1 MKTKR
6 TDIKL
11 NTAPQASTADAL
23 AQIYNAASAHALLN
37 PSYTSPATFNIR
49 TIRVYDHIEAG
60 SLGFVGIPTG
70 CSHFEKAVRG
80 IIGKTHPNYI
90 DSIKPSI
97 QARRYTRADI
107 LKPQPF
113 LQRMKQ
119 ITLLPAAFHYEKAI
133 SVELEGFT
141 QHTFEE
147 IETAIPYFTRVVGD
161 GSIRPNNTNEKAA
174 EIKALFPRGTLEPR
188 LYTLTKTLRG
198 LDMKCNKTCGLH
210 VHFDMRTRTETDVL
224 KIAKRTDKWLKALQE
239 LVPASRRDQHYCKF
253 GISASGN
260 DRYRAVNFAAFFKYK
275 TLEIRLHSATFDY
288 AKILSWIRLCELI
301 LAIRYN
307 PREADC
313 LGTLCQLPLMDY
325 EASYWK
331 ARHRAI
337 NPGQYS
343 NNAGSTTEESE

>member
-1 MKTKR
+1 MKLKR
-6 TDIKL
+6 KHLKIDKT
-11 NTAPQASTADAL
+11 PQPSTEDAM
-23 AQIYNAASAHALLN
+23 AQIHNAAQAAASAT
-37 PSYTSPATFNIR
+37 YTPPLTFTIR
-49 TIRVYDHIEAG
+49 TIRIYDPIEGTTVGQIAIP
-60 SLGFVGIPTG
+60 LGA
-70 CSHFEKAVRG
+70 SHFEKLFRG
-80 IIGKTHPNYI
+80 IMGATYPHSLHHLKAPV
-90 DSIKPSI
+90 
-97 QARRYTRADI
+97 QANRYCRD
-107 LKPQPF
+107 LSPPKPF
-113 LQRMKQ
+113 LERIKK
-119 ITLLPAAFHYEKAI
+119 INLLPAAFHYEKAI
-133 SVELEGFT
+133 SVELEGFSKN
-141 QHTFEE
+141 TFEE

-188 LYTLTKTLRG
+188 LYQLTKTLRA
-198 LDMKCNKTCGLH
+198 LDMKCNRTCGLH
-210 VHFDMRTRTETDVL
+210 VHFDMRTRTETEVL

-307 PREADC
+307 PKAADC
-313 LGTLCQLPLMDY
+313 IGTLGQLPLMDY
-325 EASYWK
+325 EASYWR
-331 ARHRAI
+331 ARHRAL

-343 NNAGSTTEESE
+343 NNAGSTTEENE

>member
-6 TDIKL
+6 RDIKL

-37 PSYTSPATFNIR
+37 PNYTSPATFNIR
-49 TIRVYDHIEAG
+49 TIRVYDQVEAG
-60 SLGFVGIPTG
+60 TLGFIGIPTG

-90 DSIKPSI
+90 DNIKPPVQS
-97 QARRYTRADI
+97 RRYCRDMSPP
-107 LKPQPF
+107 KPF
-113 LQRMKQ
+113 LERMKR
-119 ITLLPAAFHYEKAI
+119 ITLTPAAFHYEKALGL
-133 SVELEGFT
+133 ELEGFT
-141 QHTFEE
+141 QHTFDE
-147 IETAIPYFTRVVGD
+147 IEAALPYYARVVSD
-161 GSIRPNNTNEKAA
+161 GSIRTNQPAETAA
-174 EIKALFPRGTLEPR
+174 EIKAVFPRGTLEPR
-188 LYTLTKTLRG
+188 LYQLTKTLRTLG
-198 LDMKCNKTCGLH
+198 MRCNKSCGLH
-210 VHFDMRTRTETDVL
+210 VHFDMRNRTAEEVL
-224 KIAKRTDKWLKALQE
+224 KIAKRADKWVKALQE
-239 LVPASRRDQHYCKF
+239 LVPMSRRDQHYCKF

-260 DRYRAVNFAAFFKYK
+260 DRYKAVNFAAYHKYK

-307 PREADC
+307 PKEADC
-313 LGTLCQLPLMDY
+313 LGTLSQLPLMDY

-337 NPGQYS
+337 NPNQYN
-343 NNAGSTTEESE
+343 NNAGSQTEENE